1 MNWNLDH
8 KILLQGF
15 TLPDALQYIQSRQ
28 NTGTKIV
35 AIISAGDGGQEIGNC
50 PVFDLVEEAIAS
62 LGEIQTTLIFNPPYQ
77 VLDAAYEA
85 IASGVKQVI
94 IGSSGVPP
102 LDLLQLLKK
111 AKTKNALILGPGNAS
126 IIVPEKICLGTIE
139 AKFYQPGEVAIIN
152 RGHCSLSYEVALYL
166 NHAGFGE
173 SIAINLG
180 NEDIIGMSFSQ
191 WLEILAHDQQTKVIV
206 LIISDPQNLQEKAL
220 ADYLNHQIHQP
231 VIAYLFDKHN
241 LKSITGQNTSKM
253 IVDRLPFFSGVV
265 SSLEDVINS
274 LKMAGVAIAQ
284 TPAEI
289 PDLVQQSIDQATIHE

>member
-28 NTGTKIV
+28 NTDTKIV
-35 AIISAGDGGQEIGNC
+35 AIISAGDGGQEIDNC

-62 LGEIQTTLIFNPPYQ
+62 LGKIETTLIFNPPYE

-85 IASGVKQVI
+85 MASGVRQII

-102 LDLLQLLKK
+102 LDLLQLLRK
-111 AKTKNALILGPGNAS
+111 AETKNALVLGPGNAG
-126 IIVPEKICLGTIE
+126 IIVPEKVCLGDINP
-139 AKFYQPGEVAIIN
+139 KFYQPGEVAIIN
-152 RGHCSLSYEVALYL
+152 RGCCSLSYEVALGL

-180 NEDIIGMSFSQ
+180 NEDIIGMSCSQ
-191 WLEILAHDQQTKVIV
+191 WLEILANDEQTRVIV
-206 LIISDPQNLQEKAL
+206 LIISDPQHLEEKAL
-220 ADYLNHQIHQP
+220 ADYLTNQIHKP

-241 LKSITGQNTSKM
+241 LKSLIRQDTSKM
-253 IVDRLPFFSGVV
+253 IVVRLPFFSGLI
-265 SSLEDVINS
+265 SSIEDVIKTLS
-274 LKMAGVAIAQ
+274 IAGVAIAQ

-289 PDLVQQSIDQATIHE
+289 PDLVKQSIASTKNP